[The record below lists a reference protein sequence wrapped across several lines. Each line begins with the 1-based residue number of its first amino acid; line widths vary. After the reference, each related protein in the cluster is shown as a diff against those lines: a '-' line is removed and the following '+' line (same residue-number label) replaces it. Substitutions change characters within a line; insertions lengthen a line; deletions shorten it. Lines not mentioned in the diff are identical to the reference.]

1 MILASAC
8 SSADPVA
15 NLQLALGVELAVLPP
30 YLYALW
36 SIRPAAEGASVAAV
50 EATASL
56 RNVIY
61 GEMLHIAAVCNV
73 LNSLGTT
80 PDFARYPMRYP
91 SPLPGHVTRGRYAFR
106 VGLASLSARS
116 LDTFL
121 KIERPQFDAPDLPGP
136 HDQPWITLGAF
147 YQSVID
153 QLKRLPASAFG
164 KGAQMPARENPAP
177 GRLPAVVDAASA
189 ALALAVVIDQ
199 GEGHKPPKPSA
210 GDADNSFELDDDHE
224 VAHYYQFQTLAGY
237 FAARQIRP
245 ATDLFP
251 LVSDP
256 NAQHFSPAQQAANQA
271 FNRRYSELIDSL
283 QASFASPTPTAF
295 GAPSALMRA
304 LTHAAAVLRQAGDV
318 PGTRRMA
325 GPTFEYL
332 PTSGR
337 H

>member
-80 PDFARYPMRYP
+80 PDFARYLMRYP

-136 HDQPWITLGAF
+136 HDQPWITLGESPTA
-147 YQSVID
+147 VIGAATRSD
-153 QLKRLPASAFG
+153 RNLPARKPDAA
-164 KGAQMPARENPAP
+164 KATRVAATTAPPVPNRRRGAQAPA
-177 GRLPAVVDAASA
+177 AA
-189 ALALAVVIDQ
+189 I
-199 GEGHKPPKPSA
+199 
-210 GDADNSFELDDDHE
+210 
-224 VAHYYQFQTLAGY
+224 
-237 FAARQIRP
+237 P
-245 ATDLFP
+245 AT
-251 LVSDP
+251 
-256 NAQHFSPAQQAANQA
+256 A
-271 FNRRYSELIDSL
+271 R
-283 QASFASPTPTAF
+283 ASQNGGST
-295 GAPSALMRA
+295 
-304 LTHAAAVLRQAGDV
+304 LRV
-318 PGTRRMA
+318 M
-325 GPTFEYL
+325 
-332 PTSGR
+332 
-337 H
+337 